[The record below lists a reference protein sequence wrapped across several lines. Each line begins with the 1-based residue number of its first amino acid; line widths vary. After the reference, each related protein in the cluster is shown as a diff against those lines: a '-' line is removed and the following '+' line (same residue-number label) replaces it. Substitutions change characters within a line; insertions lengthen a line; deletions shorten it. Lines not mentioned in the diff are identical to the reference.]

1 MSQEEN
7 KETKPNYTYALL
19 QETCA
24 DDGESHYVFIRY
36 QGNEDNLKHL
46 AKQLN
51 LIKDWDIDEGSVFDL
66 ELDYLVSE
74 QTAKEM
80 TKVDINSYFHRKYNG
95 KLKKV
100 SLGFRDHES
109 DRKKIRKLHEILG
122 NGGITEY
129 LSDEDLDPDELE
141 ELMNQSDSDEDSE
154 DEEDSASE
162 RSHAS
167 PVSPVSHTS
176 EKERGGSSPISPR
189 VEKIEKVEKKEGK
202 LPGTKKV
209 EIPRYA
215 KVKQRDRDR
224 KKKKRD

>member
-1 MSQEEN
+1 MTEEK
-7 KETKPNYTYALL
+7 KEKYTYALL

-95 KLKKV
+95 KLRKV

-141 ELMNQSDSDEDSE
+141 ELMNQSDSDEDS
-154 DEEDSASE
+154 DENSASRSPSE
-162 RSHAS
+162 RSHTSPAS
-167 PVSPVSHTS
+167 KEE

-189 VEKIEKVEKKEGK
+189 VEKVEKVEKKEGK

-224 KKKKRD
+224 KKKRD

>member
-141 ELMNQSDSDEDSE
+141 ELMNQSSDEDSDEDSG
-154 DEEDSASE
+154 S
-162 RSHAS
+162 SHAS
-167 PVSPVSHTS
+167 PVSGASPANE
-176 EKERGGSSPISPR
+176 EKGSPISPR
-189 VEKIEKVEKKEGK
+189 VEKTEKEPKKEGK

>member
-95 KLKKV
+95 KLRKV

-109 DRKKIRKLHEILG
+109 DRKKIRKLHEMLG

-141 ELMNQSDSDEDSE
+141 ELMNQSSDEDSDEDSG
-154 DEEDSASE
+154 S
-162 RSHAS
+162 SHAS
-167 PVSPVSHTS
+167 PVSGASPAS
-176 EKERGGSSPISPR
+176 EEKGSPISPR
-189 VEKIEKVEKKEGK
+189 VEKTEKEPKKEAK